1 MNDEKKKQYL
11 IASTNLAT
19 LKRKLRNGKATD
31 EQVAEAERIL
41 AGIVNASA
49 EVFIEKPKEI
59 EIKKVFSDGEN
70 VLLSPEA
77 KAQID
82 ALKLQRS
89 EVDKQKAALSN
100 RLVQADRNSLQSAL
114 VRDIKALREKWLR
127 IGDEIISIY
136 RLGVS
141 PPMDDGGAFRAS
153 LPLDK
158 YELQKK
164 LQNRRA
170 DLSKHKKRLATAK
183 DESTKIRQE
192 KQIAKAI
199 FEISEIETLLRT

>member
-59 EIKKVFSDGEN
+59 EIKKVFSDGED

-100 RLVQADRNSLQSAL
+100 RLVQADRNSLQSVL
-114 VRDIKALREKWLR
+114 VRDIKALREKWR
-127 IGDEIISIY
+127 SIGDEIINIY
-136 RLGVS
+136 QFGLQ
-141 PPMDDGGAFRAS
+141 PPTDDGGVFRAS

-192 KQIAKAI
+192 KQIAKAM